1 MYKYMD
7 QLSKIINNNSKQEL
21 EKIVLTHYRLQLEN
35 KEKIYNKHKNLLEFN
50 KFNHRAY
57 YLTNLKLAKLNTPFA
72 NHYTSAYVN

>member
-35 KEKIYNKHKNLLEFN
+35 KE
-50 KFNHRAY
+50 
-57 YLTNLKLAKLNTPFA
+57 
-72 NHYTSAYVN
+72 